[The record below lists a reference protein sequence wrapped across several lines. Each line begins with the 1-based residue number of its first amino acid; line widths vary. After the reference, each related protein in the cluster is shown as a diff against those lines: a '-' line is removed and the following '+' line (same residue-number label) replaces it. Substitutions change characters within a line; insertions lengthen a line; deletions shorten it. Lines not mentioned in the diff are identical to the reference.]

1 MRIARRGGS
10 ASLALA
16 AFLTLAGA
24 SASAQGVYVVP
35 IHGDIAASTVVFVR
49 RQATKAIGDGAAAI
63 IFDIDTFG
71 GRVDSALRISSFI
84 GSIREADTVAYVR
97 SGPDGLGVSW
107 SAGALIAMSCGSL
120 YMAPGTSI
128 GAAAP
133 VVAGSDGSTTRA
145 DEKTVSAVRAQM
157 AALAEKNGY
166 PPAIALAMVDADV
179 ELYEVRRDG
188 AVALATADELGL
200 EKGADG
206 VPVDPASGERLRLV
220 SAKGKLLSLT
230 AGEAE
235 RYGLSFGTAEGL
247 ENLLEVVGL
256 EGPAIELTPSVADGL
271 VVFLSSAAVQS
282 LLILVGLV
290 AVFIEINS
298 PGFGIPG
305 TVALVA
311 FMTLFGVNAL
321 MGTVG
326 SLELV
331 LFMLG
336 AALLAVELFLI
347 PGFGIT
353 GIAGILLIAVSLVLS
368 MQDFA
373 LPTLDWEWELLGRN
387 ALTVAVGILSAIAGI
402 GVLALAGPR
411 LRMFDRLTLHTTIGG
426 TAGGQSLPP
435 AVPEAPETSPAAADS
450 LAGRRGVA
458 LTTLRPSG
466 RAIIDGGTYS
476 VETDGTYV
484 EAGAALRVDS
494 VRGSRILVS
503 VRTPDKES

>member
-1 MRIARRGGS
+1 M
-10 ASLALA
+10 
-16 AFLTLAGA
+16 
-24 SASAQGVYVVP
+24 
-35 IHGDIAASTVVFVR
+35 
-49 RQATKAIGDGAAAI
+49 
-63 IFDIDTFG
+63 
-71 GRVDSALRISSFI
+71 
-84 GSIREADTVAYVR
+84 
-97 SGPDGLGVSW
+97 
-107 SAGALIAMSCGSL
+107 
-120 YMAPGTSI
+120 
-128 GAAAP
+128 
-133 VVAGSDGSTTRA
+133 
-145 DEKTVSAVRAQM
+145 
-157 AALAEKNGY
+157 
-166 PPAIALAMVDADV
+166 
-179 ELYEVRRDG
+179 
-188 AVALATADELGL
+188 
-200 EKGADG
+200 
-206 VPVDPASGERLRLV
+206 DPASGERLRLV

-235 RYGLSFGTAEGL
+235 RYGLSSGTAEGL
-247 ENLLEVVGL
+247 ENLLEAVGL